1 MGPAPVSITIWWHEE
16 KARGRAQIAMRR
28 REKAGKPAISLA
40 ARDGAFSGVIAC
52 LFLLVALRL
61 LQQGGVILTFLGLT
75 LVMWG
80 LLGIATALAIL
91 LGVRKR
97 L

>member
-1 MGPAPVSITIWWHEE
+1 
-16 KARGRAQIAMRR
+16 MRR
-28 REKAGKPAISLA
+28 REKKAGKPAISLA
-40 ARDGAFSGVIAC
+40 ARDGAFTGVIAC

-75 LVMWG
+75 LIMWG
-80 LLGIATALAIL
+80 LRGIATALAIL

-97 L
+97 F